1 MRFIDTH
8 IHLQDFDI
16 PAEEVICLLR
26 QNGVDKCICISAAED
41 DWEKVGALTQ
51 KFPQTVIPAF
61 AIHPWN
67 AYSVKS
73 GWNNR
78 LEQQLKDFPQA
89 LIGEC
94 GLDFLKGAE
103 AVLQQKVFREHIALA
118 KQYNRPL
125 LLHMVKAWNL
135 LNDYWKKLPQPVVF
149 HSFSGSPEILRQ
161 IIMHDGYIAL
171 NAKILRN
178 KHADS
183 IIKNVPKD
191 KLLFETDGPYQTAVA
206 DLPRLCENIALIRAE
221 RVEELVENV
230 YYNSLRII
238 NL

>member
-1 MRFIDTH
+1 MHFIDTH

-16 PAEEVICLLR
+16 PAEEVIRLLR

-41 DWEKVGALTQ
+41 DWEKVSALAQ

-67 AYSVKS
+67 AHSAKS
-73 GWNNR
+73 GWNSR
-78 LEQQLKDFPQA
+78 LEQKLKDFPQA

-94 GLDFLKGAE
+94 GLDLLKGTE
-103 AVLQQKVFREHIALA
+103 ILLQQKVFEEHIALA
-118 KQYNRPL
+118 KQYHRPL

-135 LNDYWKKLPQPVVF
+135 LNNYWKTLPQPFVF
-149 HSFSGSPEILRQ
+149 HSFNGSAEMLRQ
-161 IIMHDGYIAL
+161 IIKRGGYIAV
-171 NAKILRN
+171 NAKILRT
-178 KHADS
+178 KHAEE
-183 IIKNVPKD
+183 IIKNAPKD
-191 KLLFETDGPYQTAVA
+191 RLLLETDAPYQSKIS
-206 DLPRLCENIALIRAE
+206 DLPVLCEKIALIRGE
-221 RVEELVENV
+221 RVEETADNV